1 MPKEM
6 IVSVNGREKK
16 IAIIEN
22 GRVTEFYIERG
33 ESSQGIVGNI
43 YKGRVMRV
51 LPGMQSAF
59 VDIGLERD
67 AFLKGLQMVQNIV
80 EPRQTLPI
88 LANVLLE
95 ADGENVRLT
104 ATDLEVGA
112 RVAVPAKVGS
122 KGAITVSARK
132 LAEIVKEL
140 PAAAVALK
148 VTDNVTVSLRCGGA
162 TYRMVGLA
170 PDDFPPVVPA
180 SPQSWVS
187 VEAKM
192 LREMLTQTS
201 FAVSHDETRY
211 ALNGVLFAFQGKDV
225 RMVATDGHRLALS
238 MRSLGQAVAS
248 ATGIVPRKAVTEIM
262 RVIGAGEEVQLAI
275 TDNQFVLQMPNFV
288 MTARLIEGQFPNYE
302 AVIPRTHPGRLT
314 TGRGALSSALRRVAV
329 MAEERNKPVKLALS
343 PASLKVS
350 ASSQELGEAEEIL
363 DVEYAGEEMVIGFN
377 SRYLLEAIAA
387 LEKDQVVL
395 EIKDAQSPGVIKSVE
410 GEGYCCV
417 IMPMRI

>member
-1 MPKEM
+1 MEVV
-6 IVSVNGREKK
+6 I
-16 IAIIEN
+16 
-22 GRVTEFYIERG
+22 
-33 ESSQGIVGNI
+33 
-43 YKGRVMRV
+43 
-51 LPGMQSAF
+51 
-59 VDIGLERD
+59 DRD

-95 ADGENVRLT
+95 AEGESVRMT

-112 RVAVPAKVGS
+112 RVSVPAKVGG

-140 PAAAVALK
+140 AAAAVALK
-148 VTDNVTVSLRCGGA
+148 VTENVTVNLRCGGA
-162 TYRMVGLA
+162 TYRLVGLA

-180 SPQSWVS
+180 SPQSWVTL
-187 VEAKM
+187 EAKT

-238 MRSLGQAVAS
+238 TRSLGQAIPT

-262 RVIGAGEEVQLAI
+262 RVLGAGEEVQIAI
-275 TDNQFVLQMPNFV
+275 TENQFVLQMPNFV
-288 MTARLIEGQFPNYE
+288 MTARLIEGQFPNYD
-302 AVIPRTHPGRLT
+302 AVIPRTQPGRLT
-314 TGRGALSSALRRVAV
+314 APRSSLTAALRRVAV

-343 PASLKVS
+343 PGSLKMT

-363 DVEYAGEEMVIGFN
+363 EVEYAGEEMVIGFN
-377 SRYLLEAIAA
+377 SRYLLEAMAA
-387 LEKDQVVL
+387 LDKDQVMF

-410 GEGYCCV
+410 DEGYCCV

>member
-1 MPKEM
+1 MEVV
-6 IVSVNGREKK
+6 I
-16 IAIIEN
+16 
-22 GRVTEFYIERG
+22 
-33 ESSQGIVGNI
+33 
-43 YKGRVMRV
+43 
-51 LPGMQSAF
+51 
-59 VDIGLERD
+59 DRD

-95 ADGENVRLT
+95 AEGESVRMT

-112 RVAVPAKVGS
+112 RVSVPAKVGG

-140 PAAAVALK
+140 AAAAVALK
-148 VTDNVTVSLRCGGA
+148 VTENVTVSLRCGGA
-162 TYRMVGLA
+162 TYRLVGLA

-180 SPQSWVS
+180 SPQSWVTL
-187 VEAKM
+187 EAKI

-238 MRSLGQAVAS
+238 TRSLGNAIPT

-262 RVIGAGEEVQLAI
+262 RVLGAGEEVQIAI
-275 TDNQFVLQMPNFV
+275 TENQFVLQMPNFV
-288 MTARLIEGQFPNYE
+288 MAARLIEGQFPNYD
-302 AVIPRTHPGRLT
+302 AVIPRTQPGRLAAP
-314 TGRGALSSALRRVAV
+314 RSSLTAALRRVAV

-343 PASLKVS
+343 PGSLKVT

-363 DVEYAGEEMVIGFN
+363 EVEYAGEEMVIGFN
-377 SRYLLEAIAA
+377 SRYLLEAMAA
-387 LEKDQVVL
+387 LDKDQVL
-395 EIKDAQSPGVIKSVE
+395 FEIKDAQSPGVIKSAE
-410 GEGYCCV
+410 DEGYCCV

>member
-1 MPKEM
+1 MEVV
-6 IVSVNGREKK
+6 I
-16 IAIIEN
+16 
-22 GRVTEFYIERG
+22 
-33 ESSQGIVGNI
+33 
-43 YKGRVMRV
+43 
-51 LPGMQSAF
+51 
-59 VDIGLERD
+59 DRD

-140 PAAAVALK
+140 PAAAVAVK
-148 VTDNVTVSLRCGGA
+148 VMSA
-162 TYRMVGLA
+162 LA
-170 PDDFPPVVPA
+170 P
-180 SPQSWVS
+180 
-187 VEAKM
+187 EGRKM
-192 LREMLTQTS
+192 LRLEVRNAQTPIERKPPWIKTRLRTGPAYTELKELVRREGLHTVCEEARCPNLAECWGHGTATLMLLGDKGLT
-201 FAVSHDETRY
+201 
-211 ALNGVLFAFQGKDV
+211 
-225 RMVATDGHRLALS
+225 MVATDGHRLALS

>member
-1 MPKEM
+1 MEVV
-6 IVSVNGREKK
+6 I
-16 IAIIEN
+16 
-22 GRVTEFYIERG
+22 
-33 ESSQGIVGNI
+33 
-43 YKGRVMRV
+43 
-51 LPGMQSAF
+51 
-59 VDIGLERD
+59 DRD

-95 ADGENVRLT
+95 AEGDNVRLT

-112 RVAVPAKVGS
+112 RVSVPAKVAA

-140 PAAAVALK
+140 PAAAVVLK
-148 VTDNVTVSLRCGGA
+148 VSENVTVTLRCGGA
-162 TYRMVGLA
+162 SYRMVGLA

-180 SPQSWVS
+180 APQSWVS
-187 VEAKM
+187 IEAKL
-192 LREMLTQTS
+192 LREMLLQTS

-211 ALNGVLFAFQGKDV
+211 ALNGVLFTFQGKDV

-238 MRSLGQAVAS
+238 TRSLGQGVAS

-275 TDNQFVLQMPNFV
+275 TENQFVLQMPNFV

-302 AVIPRTHPGRLT
+302 AVIPKAHPGRLT
-314 TGRGALSSALRRVAV
+314 TARAGLSAALRRVAV

-363 DVEYAGEEMVIGFN
+363 DVDYAGDEMVIGFN
-377 SRYLLEAIAA
+377 SRYLLEAMAA

>member
-1 MPKEM
+1 MEVV
-6 IVSVNGREKK
+6 I
-16 IAIIEN
+16 
-22 GRVTEFYIERG
+22 
-33 ESSQGIVGNI
+33 
-43 YKGRVMRV
+43 
-51 LPGMQSAF
+51 
-59 VDIGLERD
+59 DRD

-95 ADGENVRLT
+95 AAGDTVRLT

-112 RVAVPAKVGS
+112 RVSIPAKVS
-122 KGAITVSARK
+122 AKGTITVSARK

-148 VTDNVTVSLRCGGA
+148 VSENVTVTLRCGGA

-180 SPQSWVS
+180 SPQSWVNI
-187 VEAKM
+187 EAKV

-238 MRSLGQAVAS
+238 NRSLGQGVAS

-262 RVIGAGEEVQLAI
+262 RVIGAGEEVQMAI
-275 TDNQFVLQMPNFV
+275 TENQFVLQMPNFV

-302 AVIPRTHPGRLT
+302 AVIPKAHPGRLT
-314 TGRGALSSALRRVAV
+314 TARSGLSAALRRVSV

-363 DVEYAGEEMVIGFN
+363 DVDYAGEEMVIGFN
-377 SRYLLEAIAA
+377 SRYLLEAMAA